1 MMAVAMTDTQGVSKL
16 STSGLP
22 NVRIDAVGEQLEI
35 LVNIR

>member
-1 MMAVAMTDTQGVSKL
+1 MVVAMTDKQRAAKL

-22 NVRIDAVGEQLEI
+22 NVRIDVVGEQLEI